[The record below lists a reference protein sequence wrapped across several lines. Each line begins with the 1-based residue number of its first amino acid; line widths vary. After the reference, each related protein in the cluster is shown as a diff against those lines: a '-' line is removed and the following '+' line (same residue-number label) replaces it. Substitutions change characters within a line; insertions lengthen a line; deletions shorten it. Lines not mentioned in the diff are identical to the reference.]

1 MVSLLMV
8 LALLIVPEGG
18 NVTIQEWCNEITIF
32 AILIL
37 FIQVSTYRWFSQE
50 SDYLI
55 PMFIVVSYFF
65 HFSQIALYNFS
76 PEMSEQFT
84 KYSVMRSGYV
94 KEAAVVAAQS
104 IICVYWGIITY
115 LVFFKKEE
123 TKEVLSILYNPSP
136 TFIFVL
142 LAIGFVSDFV
152 YNIYVMF
159 TIGYGNVE
167 TNTLLNTIRLFS
179 LLFPSGIV
187 LLFTRDNISLNT
199 KHVIFIAFI
208 LYKVVCML
216 TGYRAF
222 ALITMVLMFYLYTKT
237 CYHFKL
243 TFKTS
248 ILGLVAVFFGSAL
261 LASIRDTRNA
271 GFDINEIYSL
281 IADTEKNPLL
291 NILAEFG
298 ITLNV
303 MTELYSELHGVGTGG
318 EQLLAS
324 IMSVVPGI
332 RVLMP
337 NVDFDS
343 MTLDTAL
350 SMHHLGGSYTSDM
363 LYDFGSAGFIPAS
376 FLLGMIYGKVYTSF
390 EMFIKYKYYNHVA
403 VMFPV
408 MVDLFFTIRTSL
420 ARMPR
425 TALWYFAL
433 FFFLWVLFSRKGVH
447 FKY

>member
-1 MVSLLMV
+1 
-8 LALLIVPEGG
+8 
-18 NVTIQEWCNEITIF
+18 
-32 AILIL
+32 
-37 FIQVSTYRWFSQE
+37 
-50 SDYLI
+50 
-55 PMFIVVSYFF
+55 
-65 HFSQIALYNFS
+65 
-76 PEMSEQFT
+76 
-84 KYSVMRSGYV
+84 
-94 KEAAVVAAQS
+94 
-104 IICVYWGIITY
+104 
-115 LVFFKKEE
+115 
-123 TKEVLSILYNPSP
+123 
-136 TFIFVL
+136 
-142 LAIGFVSDFV
+142 
-152 YNIYVMF
+152 
-159 TIGYGNVE
+159 
-167 TNTLLNTIRLFS
+167 
-179 LLFPSGIV
+179 
-187 LLFTRDNISLNT
+187 
-199 KHVIFIAFI
+199 
-208 LYKVVCML
+208 ML